1 MVFLNRD
8 IQYSRR
14 RVRYMMLMCVSP
26 GRPSDVMVA
35 AVSARIASTPKEYH
49 DPLLQTYLLFFF
61 CDFQY
66 LVFCALFQFFH
77 VFISFFYICFFLVF
91 VCLPFLCLLSYVPSS
106 VPSSVSLFSLLSL
119 AVSTSCVSPVCHFQ
133 FLHLF
138 VLFFYFFFIL
148 FKIVLKLFYF
158 LFCVPF
164 CYFISFLPFL
174 FFLPYPNPVFLVFS
188 CLLCPFCTFLKIAS
202 LSFIF
207 IQI

>member
-1 MVFLNRD
+1 
-8 IQYSRR
+8 
-14 RVRYMMLMCVSP
+14 MMLMCVSP

-49 DPLLQTYLLFFF
+49 DPLLQTYLLFFSCFANF
-61 CDFQY
+61 CV
-66 LVFCALFQFFH
+66 VFTLQCHFYSFF
-77 VFISFFYICFFLVF
+77 VTFNISFFVPCFNFFMFLFLFSTSVF
-91 VCLPFLCLLSYVPSS
+91 CSFFCLPFLCLLSY

-138 VLFFYFFFIL
+138 VLFLYFFFIL

-174 FFLPYPNPVFLVFS
+174 FFLLYSNPVFFS
-188 CLLCPFCTFLKIAS
+188 VLLFVMPF
-202 LSFIF
+202 
-207 IQI
+207 